1 MTEPRVPRP
10 CLPFPGRTRV
20 PAACLVAAAVL
31 LSACSVAGEPAPSG
45 PDLSA
50 RSVSAADFPG
60 GAASEIPASAVA
72 NALAD
77 VTGAPMPG
85 QTGTEV
91 SPPDCAPA
99 TVAADGAVAYL
110 GPGPGERSTLTTVV
124 AGVDTTLD
132 DVVDLA
138 QRCGQT
144 TTTTFGA
151 SSTVTTEVLPPPP
164 ALDGVDTATIR
175 RTIVTGGGVPTTTS
189 ALTLLGERD
198 GVRVYTEYR
207 WPAAG
212 PVAPEAAAALDALF
226 VKANAAAFG

>member
-1 MTEPRVPRP
+1 MTEPRRP
-10 CLPFPGRTRV
+10 IHLV
-20 PAACLVAAAVL
+20 SAACLLAATIVV
-31 LSACSVAGEPAPSG
+31 SACSVAGEPEPSG
-45 PDLSA
+45 QDLSS
-50 RSVSAADFPG
+50 RSVTAADFPD
-60 GAASEIPASAVA
+60 GAASPIPTTAVA

-77 VTGAPMPG
+77 VTGAPMSG
-85 QTGTEV
+85 QAGTEV

-99 TVAADGAVAYL
+99 PVSADGAVAYL

-124 AGVDTTLD
+124 AGVDSTLD
-132 DVVDLA
+132 DVVELA
-138 QRCGQT
+138 QRCRQT

-164 ALDGVDTATIR
+164 GPDGVQTATIR

-212 PVAPEAAAALDALF
+212 PVPPEAAAVLDALF